1 MFGKASYRQFIGRH
15 GRYRVLRSS
24 FILVYSGCGFLLQFA
39 TPEIGFPITRG
50 SQVTGDSD
58 PL

>member
-1 MFGKASYRQFIGRH
+1 MFDKASYRQFMGQH
-15 GRYRVLRSS
+15 GRYRVLSSS
-24 FILVYSGCGFLLQFA
+24 FILVQSGCGLILQFE
-39 TPEIGFPITRG
+39 TLEIGLPITRG